1 MGTSLHVVPL
11 SSGEIRI
18 QKRLYRKSNNDF
30 AIQPSWFIPER
41 GDAYSVYLLPFA
53 GVEEGTDVATHL
65 EHLVSVEPK
74 FHFVGLA
81 IRGIIYLT
89 VGPHVVLGIV
99 GHLVYQHNLV
109 GTYVALVL
117 VGILLVGADATIFLL
132 QIVHP
137 CHLGAV
143 SILVLVDFHFAG
155 YAIAFHLVIAHNLV
169 CLGCDADCYHKQTG
183 NQAHN
188 FLHHL
193 CYWSVI

>member
-1 MGTSLHVVPL
+1 MGASLLVVPL
-11 SSGEIRI
+11 SIGQIRI
-18 QKRLYRKSNNDF
+18 QERLYRKSKM
-30 AIQPSWFIPER
+30 ILRYSLPCLLPKIGGLR
-41 GDAYSVYLLPFA
+41 SVYLLPLA

>member
-1 MGTSLHVVPL
+1 MIWRYSLPCL
-11 SSGEIRI
+11 
-18 QKRLYRKSNNDF
+18 
-30 AIQPSWFIPER
+30 IPKI
-41 GDAYSVYLLPFA
+41 GGVCSVYLLPLA

-65 EHLVSVEPK
+65 EHLVSVKPK

-81 IRGIIYLT
+81 IRGIIYLA
-89 VGPHVVLGIV
+89 VGPHVVLGSV

-155 YAIAFHLVIAHNLV
+155 YTIAFHLVIAHNLV
-169 CLGCDADCYHKQTG
+169 CLGCDADCFLMMTG
-183 NQAHN
+183 DLAYN
-188 FLHHL
+188 FLLLL